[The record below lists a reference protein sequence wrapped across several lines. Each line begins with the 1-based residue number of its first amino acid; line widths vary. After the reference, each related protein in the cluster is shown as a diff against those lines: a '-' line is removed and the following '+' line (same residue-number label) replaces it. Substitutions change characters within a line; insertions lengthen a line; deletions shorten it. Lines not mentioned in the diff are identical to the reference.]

1 MWFPDAANKKSEQKI
16 RAKRTLLWLAE
27 MEGFEPP
34 RRFSTPT
41 SRFSRPFPSTAWV
54 HLQMYSRS
62 NVSRKKERNL
72 ERNPDFLLIS
82 CRRNPLKTQGK
93 LKNGFQNT
101 LPFSRPPRY
110 VRFGN
115 APWRAERLYAQK
127 SYHKSPVLS
136 IEKRRCTTIFGR
148 KGLHKGHFMI

>member
-1 MWFPDAANKKSEQKI
+1 M
-16 RAKRTLLWLAE
+16 
-27 MEGFEPP
+27 
-34 RRFSTPT
+34 
-41 SRFSRPFPSTAWV
+41 
-54 HLQMYSRS
+54 
-62 NVSRKKERNL
+62 

-82 CRRNPLKTQGK
+82 YSRNPLKTQGK
-93 LKNGFQNT
+93 LKNGF
-101 LPFSRPPRY
+101 PFSRSSRY